1 MRDGNIDQIRLSE
14 PSLPCRAGC
23 GTCARGEYSVMKR
36 VLYLLGQL
44 SDLDV
49 EWMMAKGR
57 KERVPAGTVMIR
69 EGQPI
74 DALYI
79 ILDGVLEVAGRS
91 LGTEKPIRLGCG
103 EVVGEVSFVD
113 SRPPTATVTAAVDS
127 TILSVPRGPLK
138 SRLEQDSEFAA
149 RFYRA
154 IAIFLAQRF
163 RDTGRRLGYGKDRP
177 IQEDEEYEGELGA
190 EVLDSIHVA
199 GSRFDRVL
207 QRLLAQ

>member
-1 MRDGNIDQIRLSE
+1 
-14 PSLPCRAGC
+14 
-23 GTCARGEYSVMKR
+23 MKR

-49 EWMMAKGR
+49 EWMMARGR
-57 KERVPAGTVMIR
+57 KERVPTGAVLIR

-79 ILDGVLEVAGRS
+79 VLDGVLEVSGQAAVA
-91 LGTEKPIRLGCG
+91 EKPIRLGCG

-113 SRPPTATVTAAVDS
+113 SRPPMATVTAAEDAIV
-127 TILSVPRGPLK
+127 LSVPRESLTSK
-138 SRLEQDSEFAA
+138 LAQDSDFAA

-154 IAIFLAQRF
+154 LAIFLAHRF
-163 RDTGRRLGYGKDRP
+163 RGTGRRLGYGKVQGIR
-177 IQEDEEYEGELGA
+177 EDEEYEGELGA

-207 QRLLAQ
+207 QRLLGN